1 MPTSVEVYDE
11 AIQLHEA
18 GKTEEAIQRLRELV
32 GQDPAYALAHAAL
45 SVLYGKLEQYD
56 EAVEHGKKVCELES
70 DDPFSYV
77 ALSLICQKAGLIAEA
92 ERALMQARQ
101 AQMGQYGH

>member
-32 GQDPAYALAHAAL
+32 GQDPSYALAHAAL
-45 SVLYGKLEQYD
+45 SVLYGRLEQYD